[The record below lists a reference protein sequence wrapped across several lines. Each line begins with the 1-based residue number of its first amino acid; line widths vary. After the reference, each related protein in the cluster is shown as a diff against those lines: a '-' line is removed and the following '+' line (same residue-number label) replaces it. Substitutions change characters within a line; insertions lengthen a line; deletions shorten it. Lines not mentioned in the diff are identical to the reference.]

1 MPSSVSLPR
10 PVFSSS
16 LALRTISPLNLP
28 LRSRF
33 AGTDLSRSI
42 GIRNGPRCGMH
53 VGLWWLAV
61 LPLLRSL
68 ARSAQVCAFCWRTSL
83 LTIQRVLAWQVARG
97 ILFFYF
103 GLESPLCSF
112 VSWTRIALESS
123 VFDQL
128 MHNNTMPRTLCSDFL
143 CVAT

>member
-112 VSWTRIALESS
+112 GFLECLWGS
-123 VFDQL
+123 
-128 MHNNTMPRTLCSDFL
+128 
-143 CVAT
+143 

>member
-83 LTIQRVLAWQVARG
+83 LTIQL
-97 ILFFYF
+97 
-103 GLESPLCSF
+103 
-112 VSWTRIALESS
+112 SWTRIALESS

>member
-83 LTIQRVLAWQVARG
+83 LTIQPCLLFADKKKKVASSIIFYLANA
-97 ILFFYF
+97 
-103 GLESPLCSF
+103 
-112 VSWTRIALESS
+112 
-123 VFDQL
+123 
-128 MHNNTMPRTLCSDFL
+128 MNNCCPSLLSASEVRAMRKSLRREACD
-143 CVAT
+143 